1 MRLIDFCRE
10 TWPRSWHINWHHEL
24 ICENLELLERGEI
37 PNLMLWAPPRH
48 SKSAIATVYY
58 PIYCLRQSARELHF
72 CVRCS
77 SRDQPII
84 TRISV
89 GLLLSD
95 LVMTNVLPSGRTS

>member
-48 SKSAIATVYY
+48 SNSAIATVYY
-58 PIYCLRQSARELHF
+58 PIYCLLSNQHANF
-72 CVRCS
+72 
-77 SRDQPII
+77 
-84 TRISV
+84 ISV
-89 GLLLSD
+89 FAAVRAASL
-95 LVMTNVLPSGRTS
+95 